1 MLSLSSVMLILGIF
15 SWTWNPEKQI
25 WQRKW
30 KSGYLLF
37 PLMTVYFSVCS
48 KKENTRLCLHN
59 TINLHKQAI
68 NKCSMQLLLGI
79 KKKTKNKKQKKTF
92 QILLLIFIFHISM
105 GQITVAS
112 LAPNTL
118 GFTRGFWKDVWA
130 YRLITHGFHQGSSRG
145 GTAGSCCVVQ
155 LPEPLNSRFYSI
167 FRHRNGFLLPLHK
180 ILSSPASDINYKS
193 KVARKILTKQ
203 NGGALLLLV
212 FLWIVM

>member
-1 MLSLSSVMLILGIF
+1 MQKVFQDSCCQQMHKEISVLNILDCKYNFFFSKAFWIHCKIKMLSLSSVMLILGIF

-79 KKKTKNKKQKKTF
+79 KKKKQKAEKNLPNPPINIYLSHFNGANHSSQFGTEYSW
-92 QILLLIFIFHISM
+92 IYSRLLKRCM
-105 GQITVAS
+105 S
-112 LAPNTL
+112 LPSHHSWL
-118 GFTRGFWKDVWA
+118 PPG
-130 YRLITHGFHQGSSRG
+130 LQQGWY
-145 GTAGSCCVVQ
+145 CWQ
-155 LPEPLNSRFYSI
+155 LLC
-167 FRHRNGFLLPLHK
+167 G
-180 ILSSPASDINYKS
+180 PASR
-193 KVARKILTKQ
+193 AT
-203 NGGALLLLV
+203 
-212 FLWIVM
+212 